1 MQRRKLHPGASALLF
16 DNCRVFSQNLPVLA
30 GKVAG
35 LATFLAVLA
44 TFVARPATF
53 CAKPPE
59 SYTFAAAHF
68 AIPATV
74 FAPHRSGC
82 GLEIKANASH
92 FTLYSTRLA
101 LTLNVLRSFQ
111 VRLRLGNSVPA
122 STKET

>member
-16 DNCRVFSQNLPVLA
+16 DNCIPLWLILPVLA

-35 LATFLAVLA
+35 LATFVAVLA
-44 TFVARPATF
+44 TLVARPATL

-68 AIPATV
+68 AIPATAFV
-74 FAPHRSGC
+74 PHRSGC
-82 GLEIKANASH
+82 GLGIEANASH

-101 LTLNVLRSFQ
+101 LTLNVLHSFQ
-111 VRLRLGNSVPA
+111 VRLRL
-122 STKET
+122 

>member
-1 MQRRKLHPGASALLF
+1 M
-16 DNCRVFSQNLPVLA
+16 
-30 GKVAG
+30 AG
-35 LATFLAVLA
+35 LATFVAVLA
-44 TFVARPATF
+44 TLVARPATF

-59 SYTFAAAHF
+59 SYTFVAAHF
-68 AIPATV
+68 AIPATA
-74 FAPHRSGC
+74 FAPHRSGY
-82 GLEIKANASH
+82 GSGIKLKASH

>member
-16 DNCRVFSQNLPVLA
+16 DNCIPLWLILPVLA
-30 GKVAG
+30 
-35 LATFLAVLA
+35 TFVAVLA
-44 TFVARPATF
+44 TLVARPATF

-68 AIPATV
+68 AILATV
-74 FAPHRSGC
+74 YAPHRSGY
-82 GLEIKANASH
+82 GLEIEAKASH

-111 VRLRLGNSVPA
+111 VRLRL
-122 STKET
+122 